1 MTLQPARLTRLVFL
15 LCLVCAVASL
25 ARAEFAGVER
35 KFALSKS
42 ELELMLQSLPGYP
55 GGKLPTLQGFVV
67 LPAESLDL
75 YQRAYY
81 QYSADIHTLA
91 PHQVKLVLIARVTA
105 WYADEKPSR
114 SEYRVLE
121 SNGRLEADL
130 MDTLDAALHKRSAA
144 ASPVTPSPD
153 AALAALAHADSSLS
167 PIHAP
172 NAPPATTPAPVEAGP
187 SEAGPSEADL
197 QRIRKLSQEERDLQ
211 EILSNQS
218 HPKNLAAVKKSGSP
232 VTARPEETAKV
243 LFLAHA
249 EDQFQILD
257 RTDKWVHIQISG
269 LSRGWIRRAQ
279 LELPDDIPAPVGF
292 EDSPAVP
299 GRGLFQRSREETA
312 IFPGDWPALQEKQVR
327 ILTLRPTK
335 TTAEASPAQRWE
347 FARSLFRKLGSLSD
361 VAGVALIFDSSDG
374 GIAATTTSTLQQWI
388 SGGLTD
394 DEFRKQCWFDPLDAF
409 FAAK

>member
-1 MTLQPARLTRLVFL
+1 MTSRPARLTIVAL
-15 LCLVCAVASL
+15 LCLDCALAL
-25 ARAEFAGVER
+25 FARAELAGIER

-42 ELELMLQSLPGYP
+42 ELELTLQSLPGYP
-55 GGKLPTLQGFVV
+55 GGKLPTLEGFVV
-67 LPAESLDL
+67 LPAESLQH

-81 QYSADIHTLA
+81 QYSADIQTLA
-91 PHQVKLVLIARVTA
+91 PHQVKLALIARVTA

-130 MDTLDAALHKRSAA
+130 MDALDAALRKRTAA
-144 ASPVTPSPD
+144 TSPVRPSSATTFP
-153 AALAALAHADSSLS
+153 APPHADSSFS

-172 NAPPATTPAPVEAGP
+172 NAPPATTPALIQ
-187 SEAGPSEADL
+187 AGPSEADL

-243 LFLAHA
+243 LFLAQA

-257 RTDKWVHIQISG
+257 QTDKWVHVQISG

-279 LELPDDIPAPVGF
+279 VELPDDVPAPVGF
-292 EDSPAVP
+292 ENAPPVP
-299 GRGLFQRSREETA
+299 GHELFQQSRDETA
-312 IFPGDWPALQEKQVR
+312 IFPGDWPALKQKQVR
-327 ILTLRPTK
+327 ILTVRPIK
-335 TTAEASPAQRWE
+335 TAAEASPAQRWE
-347 FARSLFRKLGSLSD
+347 FARSLLRKLSSPSD

-374 GIAATTTSTLQQWI
+374 GIAATTTSALQQWI
-388 SGGLTD
+388 SGKLTD
-394 DEFRKQCWFDPLDAF
+394 DEFRKQCWFDPPDAF